1 MNALHGLYAITPTG
15 LSTERLLSL
24 VELALKGGIN
34 LLQYRTKQMAD
45 EQRQREAA
53 ALLALCR
60 EAGCP
65 LIINDDPMLAKKIKA
80 QGVHLGQGDGDP
92 QQVRSLLGKNALIG
106 VTCHGSL
113 LLAEQASQAGADYLA
128 FGAFFP
134 SKTKPQAQQVPLA
147 LLAEAKKRFALPV
160 VAIGGI
166 TPANAAPLVEAG
178 ADLLAVVD
186 ALFTSDN
193 IPAQCRAFQQ
203 VFTNLI
209 TPTSLDSQ

>member
-1 MNALHGLYAITPTG
+1 MKALHGLYAITPAG
-15 LSTERLLSL
+15 LSTERLLCL
-24 VELALKGGIN
+24 VELALKGGID
-34 LLQYRTKQMAD
+34 LLQYRAKQVTE

-53 ALLALCR
+53 ELLALCR
-60 EAGCP
+60 EAACP

-80 QGVHLGQGDGDP
+80 QGVHLGQNDVAP
-92 QQVRSLLGKNALIG
+92 AQARSLLGKSALIG

-113 LLAEQASQAGADYLA
+113 QLAQQAAQAGADYLA

-134 SKTKPQAQQVPLA
+134 SRTKPQAQQVPLS
-147 LLAEAKKRFALPV
+147 LLSEAKKRFSLPV

-166 TPANAAPLVEAG
+166 TPANAALSIEAG

-186 ALFTSDN
+186 SLFTSDN
-193 IPAQCRAFQQ
+193 IPAQCRAFKQ
-203 VFTNLI
+203 VFTDLT